1 MLVEARKVLDD
12 AGRPYRTHV
21 LLGEPATDIVRV
33 ARSEGVDLIVMG
45 TRGMGALGNLVLG
58 STATKVVHLAD
69 TPVTLVK

>member
-45 TRGMGALGNLVLG
+45 TRGMGALGKA
-58 STATKVVHLAD
+58 S
-69 TPVTLVK
+69 